1 MSLDILVC
9 FERLV
14 PVSGQRFRLQ
24 ERYLTRTP
32 WQYLPPFDGTGLLH
46 SLLDSWAPPP
56 HVREQEPN
64 VPHLPQRPSTWKYTN
79 QRHIAESIIT
89 KTFLNHTLV
98 KVCVD
103 IKNSWCE
110 PYLHI
115 LDLLVGTDPSV
126 ADLSVPTVSAIRPG
140 EVPSHTHQMAVGF
153 SCAPQAATWWLHK
166 GTGLGAFSER
176 ELTLAVE
183 VV

>member
-1 MSLDILVC
+1 MSLDIVVC

-64 VPHLPQRPSTWKYTN
+64 VPHLPQRPSTWKYTDK
-79 QRHIAESIIT
+79 RHIAESI
-89 KTFLNHTLV
+89 KSKDLHQSQ
-98 KVCVD
+98 
-103 IKNSWCE
+103 SWCG

-115 LDLLVGTDPSV
+115 LDLFVGADPSV
-126 ADLSVPTVSAIRPG
+126 TDLSIPTVGAICPG
-140 EVPSHTHQMAVGF
+140 KVPSHAHQMAIGF
-153 SCAPQAATWWLHK
+153 PCAPQAATWWLHK
-166 GTGLGAFSER
+166 GTGFGAFSER